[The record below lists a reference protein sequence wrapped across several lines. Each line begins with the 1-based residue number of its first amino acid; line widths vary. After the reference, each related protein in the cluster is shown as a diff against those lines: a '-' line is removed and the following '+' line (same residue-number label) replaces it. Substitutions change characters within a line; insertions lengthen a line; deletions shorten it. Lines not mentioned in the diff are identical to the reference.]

1 MQSVSNVVNV
11 GNAGSNEI
19 MERSNAMRK
28 IKYDEKD
35 DYGEGESE
43 DEKEDVGMTRTT
55 KRSSRRRKMQKPV
68 KKNRCASIL
77 PKSFPQAIWVNLYD
91 DAFV

>member
-1 MQSVSNVVNV
+1 MNV
-11 GNAGSNEI
+11 GNARSNEI

-55 KRSSRRRKMQKPV
+55 KRSSRSRKMQKPV
-68 KKNRCASIL
+68 KKTGVR
-77 PKSFPQAIWVNLYD
+77 
-91 DAFV
+91 AFFRRVFRKLFG